1 MKKYFKLNVSN
12 DVFMR
17 ILQVIHGYP
26 PYYMAG
32 SEVYTYNLAREL
44 AKSNEVFV
52 FHRIEDKSLP
62 LYQIT
67 DTVSDGVN
75 IRYINNYESE
85 SSAFYDK
92 YLNPRI
98 DDEFRDYV
106 KLVNPDVVHIGHLS
120 HLSTQIPNL
129 RDEF

>member
-26 PYYMAG
+26 PHYMAG

-52 FHRIEDKSLP
+52 FCRFEDKSLP

-67 DTVSDGVN
+67 DSVSDGVN
-75 IRYINNYESE
+75 IRYSMEPIY
-85 SSAFYDK
+85 
-92 YLNPRI
+92 PI
-98 DDEFRDYV
+98 
-106 KLVNPDVVHIGHLS
+106 
-120 HLSTQIPNL
+120 T
-129 RDEF
+129 